1 MQVMS
6 VNSAIRNYEV
16 HFSDAFNFFDT
27 FERIQNRFYVIDSN
41 VWRLYRDS
49 IFAHLDPRLVMVLPI
64 EEDRKN
70 LSTVMEVYDALMA
83 RSAKRNMTMIS
94 VGGGIVQ
101 DITGFAASTLYRGI
115 NWIFVPTTLLAQS
128 DSCIGSK
135 TSLNYK
141 KYKNLIGSFF
151 PPNQIFLCPRFTDT
165 LKSED
170 YFSGMGEV
178 IKLHLMGGELLSREL
193 ISSLPVL
200 NSRKNPATLL
210 AAIEKSLAVKLSY
223 MQDDEFDTG
232 RRNLLNFGHCFG
244 HAVESTSE
252 FAIPHGQAV
261 IVGMLFANI
270 VAKARG
276 LMKSELFH
284 ELQAKVLLPAL
295 TTRPTQNQLNT
306 EAILA
311 AMQMDK
317 KRTGEGL
324 VLVMLT
330 DGFAMCKIED
340 LNIAELVSANLE
352 LLSTLVKVHSE

>member
-1 MQVMS
+1 
-6 VNSAIRNYEV
+6 
-16 HFSDAFNFFDT
+16 
-27 FERIQNRFYVIDSN
+27 
-41 VWRLYRDS
+41 
-49 IFAHLDPRLVMVLPI
+49 
-64 EEDRKN
+64 
-70 LSTVMEVYDALMA
+70 
-83 RSAKRNMTMIS
+83 
-94 VGGGIVQ
+94 
-101 DITGFAASTLYRGI
+101 
-115 NWIFVPTTLLAQS
+115 VPTTLLAQS

-178 IKLHLMGGELLSREL
+178 IKLHLMGGELLARDLMSC
-193 ISSLPVL
+193 LPLL
-200 NSRKNPATLL
+200 NSRASPTMLL
-210 AAIEKSLAVKLSY
+210 AAIKKSLTVKLSY
-223 MQDDEFDTG
+223 MEDDEFDTG

-270 VAKARG
+270 VAKTRG
-276 LMKSELFH
+276 LMSLNLFH
-284 ELQAKVLLPAL
+284 ELQFKVLLPAL
-295 TTRPTQNQLNT
+295 TTRPTLSQLNT
-306 EAILA
+306 EQILA

-330 DGFAMCKIED
+330 DGFEMCKIED
-340 LNIAELVSANLE
+340 MGFAELASANLE
-352 LLSTLVKVHSE
+352 LLSALAKV